1 MKILLSRHWA
11 KPWFFSLGSNSEYS
25 DTTAD
30 CKYQAAGGQPGG
42 CMYEEHKTDGRK
54 DHDNIK
60 LWGWHRISHTFPR
73 LESPTKLGS
82 NVRFCSCLKSLEL
95 SNTSTSSASPV
106 LTMSGHGGLLFQS
119 QNNQTSWI
127 SISPSLFL
135 LILAFSKVF
144 ILPLSL
150 YLMLQRYEK
159 RWTVLS
165 FSEGVGTGIV
175 SCKGKSQNSSLALYP
190 TQIPPLSTEEERMCI
205 SIYRNSVSLGLSDGE
220 LIGTSIR
227 NTILICSLCSTR
239 SKYSSEKTVTD
250 TRKAWQGKADLF
262 WELVGKYDS

>member
-1 MKILLSRHWA
+1 
-11 KPWFFSLGSNSEYS
+11 
-25 DTTAD
+25 
-30 CKYQAAGGQPGG
+30 
-42 CMYEEHKTDGRK
+42 MYEEHKTDGRK

-82 NVRFCSCLKSLEL
+82 NVQFCSCLQSLEL
-95 SNTSTSSASPV
+95 SNMSTSSASPV
-106 LTMSGHGGLLFQS
+106 LTMSGHGDLLSQS
-119 QNNQTSWI
+119 QNNQTSGI

-165 FSEGVGTGIV
+165 FSGGVGTGMV

-190 TQIPPLSTEEERMCI
+190 AQIPPLSTEEERMCI

-220 LIGTSIR
+220 LTGTSIR